1 MAETEL
7 ELRSAEEA
15 DLPTIVA
22 LLVDDPLGA
31 RREDASEELASD
43 YRTAFQAI
51 AAADDNQDLLVA
63 DIEGYVV
70 GALQLSFILHLTYK
84 GGWRAQIEG
93 VRVAEEVRSRGV
105 GQALFD
111 EAIVRAKRKG
121 GHLVQLTTDRRRLE
135 ALKFY
140 LRLGFKATHDGL
152 KLHLSPTSQAP

>member
-51 AAADDNQDLLVA
+51 AADDNHDLLVA

-70 GALQLSFILHLTYK
+70 GCSSCPSSRTSRTK
-84 GGWRAQIEG
+84 GGGGLRSRASALLKRSD
-93 VRVAEEVRSRGV
+93 RVELAMPSATRRSRG
-105 GQALFD
+105 
-111 EAIVRAKRKG
+111 
-121 GHLVQLTTDRRRLE
+121 RRE
-135 ALKFY
+135 M
-140 LRLGFKATHDGL
+140 GVT
-152 KLHLSPTSQAP
+152 

>member
-51 AAADDNQDLLVA
+51 AADDNHDLLVA

-70 GALQLSFILHLTYK
+70 EVLQLSFILHLTYK

-111 EAIVRAKRKG
+111 EAIARAKRKG
-121 GHLVQLTTDRRRLE
+121 CHLVQLTTDRRRLE

-152 KLHLSPTSQAP
+152 KLHLSLTSQAP

>member
-51 AAADDNQDLLVA
+51 ADDDDNHDLLVA

-70 GALQLSFILHLTYK
+70 EVLQLSFILHLTYK
-84 GGWRAQIEG
+84 GGWRAQIDG
-93 VRVAEEVRSRGV
+93 VRVAEEVRSR
-105 GQALFD
+105 
-111 EAIVRAKRKG
+111 
-121 GHLVQLTTDRRRLE
+121 
-135 ALKFY
+135 
-140 LRLGFKATHDGL
+140 
-152 KLHLSPTSQAP
+152 